1 MGLRGA
7 DAAAAQDT
15 GQSVRRRTSLAGEPP
30 PSASSI
36 SKPSSM
42 ASPSP
47 LSTPAASSCASAATA
62 SSSAAAAAA
71 AGADAAGAAG
81 AAGAVASAAKS
92 RALSSCLVLE
102 LLLSSP
108 RLSHSNLSAFAPS
121 VPTSAAVSP
130 SATAP
135 SSASTADSG
144 SAMGDVP
151 IECVVRS
158 AGWVASASAGCV
170 ASASA
175 STSSAG

>member
-15 GQSVRRRTSLAGEPP
+15 GQSVRRCTSLAGEPP

-47 LSTPAASSCASAATA
+47 LSTPAASSCAAAATA
-62 SSSAAAAAA
+62 SSSSSAAA
-71 AGADAAGAAG
+71 AGAGAAG
-81 AAGAVASAAKS
+81 AGAVASAAKS

-144 SAMGDVP
+144 SAMGEVP

-170 ASASA
+170 ASAS
-175 STSSAG
+175 TSSAG